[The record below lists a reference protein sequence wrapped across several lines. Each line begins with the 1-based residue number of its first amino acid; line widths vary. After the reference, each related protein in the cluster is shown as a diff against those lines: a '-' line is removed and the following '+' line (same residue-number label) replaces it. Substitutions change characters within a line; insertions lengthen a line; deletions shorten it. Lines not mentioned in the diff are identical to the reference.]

1 MIAFRDPVLE
11 DRAWVEQG
19 FRASGSRGCEYSFAT
34 LFLWSRRYRQQV
46 AALDGYVLER
56 LQGDRGA
63 GYLFPAGEGP
73 LEPALSALE
82 ADAAERGEPF
92 RLFCVTPEQLEQ
104 LEAVRP
110 GVYSWQADRD
120 GFDYL
125 YDAGRLA
132 GLSGKKLH
140 GKRNHINA
148 FLADHTDWRVEE
160 ITEDNLSA
168 CVAMDAA
175 WNRLYWQRE
184 GVDASE
190 AGQIRDEERAMAR
203 AFANYRAL
211 GLYGLLLRAEGEV
224 VAFTMGSLIQ
234 EDTLDVH
241 FEKAFPQ
248 VRGAYPL
255 INREFV
261 RWICARLPAVR
272 WINREDDLGLEGLRR
287 AKESY
292 APDQMVEKYVVTRRE
307 PVE

>member
-63 GYLFPAGEGP
+63 GYLFR
-73 LEPALSALE
+73 
-82 ADAAERGEPF
+82 RGRAPWSPPCPRWRPTRRSGGSPF
-92 RLFCVTPEQLEQ
+92 RLFCVTPEQLER

-160 ITEDNLSA
+160 ITEDNLGA

-175 WNRLYWQRE
+175 WNRLYCSGR

-190 AGQIRDEERAMAR
+190 AGQDPGRGAGHGPGLCQLPGLGPVRPAA
-203 AFANYRAL
+203 AGGGGGG
-211 GLYGLLLRAEGEV
+211 GLYHGFSHSGGHPGR
-224 VAFTMGSLIQ
+224 
-234 EDTLDVH
+234 
-241 FEKAFPQ
+241 
-248 VRGAYPL
+248 PL
-255 INREFV
+255 
-261 RWICARLPAVR
+261 
-272 WINREDDLGLEGLRR
+272 
-287 AKESY
+287 
-292 APDQMVEKYVVTRRE
+292 
-307 PVE
+307 